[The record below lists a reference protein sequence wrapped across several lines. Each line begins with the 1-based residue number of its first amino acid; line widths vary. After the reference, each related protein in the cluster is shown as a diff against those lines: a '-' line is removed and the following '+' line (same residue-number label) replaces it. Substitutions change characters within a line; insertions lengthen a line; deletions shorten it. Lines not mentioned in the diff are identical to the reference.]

1 MNNLKNSKGV
11 SLVELMAAL
20 ALVSLVAVLIM
31 TTLSIGIKRSV
42 VENDKLRIQQEANI
56 IVSKILADHRL
67 GNPYCLAVINK
78 QLVKMEPS
86 EQDSLKCIPQTNI
99 ETIYNPLYN
108 AEVYDIEIETPEG
121 LIKSFDSVPPEID
134 SINPKEEDLNLD
146 INLTYKEPTQKKAS
160 FSVNTT
166 LSRYK
171 TSEN

>member
-1 MNNLKNSKGV
+1 MNYLKNSKGV

-56 IVSKILADHRL
+56 LVSKLLADHRL
-67 GNPYCLAVINK
+67 GNAYCLTVINK
-78 QLVKMEPS
+78 QLLKMEPS

-99 ETIYNPLYN
+99 ETINNPLYN

-121 LIKSFDSVPPEID
+121 LIKSFNNVPLEIV
-134 SINPKEEDLNLD
+134 SINPKKEDVN
-146 INLTYKEPTQKKAS
+146 INITLSYKDSTDKKAS
-160 FSVNTT
+160 FSINTT

-171 TSEN
+171 TSGN